1 MIKVSVF
8 YPNTEG
14 SQFDF
19 DYYLN
24 THVELAKRVLAP
36 ALLNFAVDY
45 GLTGGLPDSKPP
57 YHAVGHL
64 TFESLDAFYAAFIPV
79 MTDLQGDIPNY
90 TDVQAVIQISEVKI
104 P

>member
-1 MIKVSVF
+1 MIKVSAF

-14 SQFDF
+14 SRFDI
-19 DYYLN
+19 DYYVG
-24 THVELAKRVLAP
+24 THVDLAKRLLAP
-36 ALLNFAVDY
+36 ALINFAVDF
-45 GLTGGLPDSKPP
+45 GIDGGLPDSKPP
-57 YHAVGHL
+57 YHAIGHL
-64 TFESLDAFYAAFIPV
+64 TFESVEAFYEAFVPV